1 MIENYKA
8 LLKPGEE
15 ELHERLEQAHARL
28 FAQQM
33 QMEEKRKPF
42 LTRLGTFWS
51 PMISIM
57 RD

>member
-8 LLKPGEE
+8 LLKPEEE

-33 QMEEKRKPF
+33 QMKERNLPVNQQKQ
-42 LTRLGTFWS
+42 
-51 PMISIM
+51 
-57 RD
+57 